1 MYGRRFV
8 GGNTSTSH
16 VEEKKRKE
24 KKSAKGRVTHLNLQ
38 GNDDNGADVCDKV
51 KLFFFFLDFYSSIY
65 VVLLLPIIFFQDH
78 FLSRTSSSA
87 AEAAAARALI
97 EGWTASS
104 LGASSLGASLTAAR

>member
-51 KLFFFFLDFYSSIY
+51 KLFFFFWIFI
-65 VVLLLPIIFFQDH
+65 LLFMLFCYFPSFSFRIIFFHELHLQLQKLRRLEH
-78 FLSRTSSSA
+78 
-87 AEAAAARALI
+87 
-97 EGWTASS
+97 S
-104 LGASSLGASLTAAR
+104 LKAGQPLL